1 MITSQRSWRVVANA
15 PGARRA
21 ASIVLTDDRY
31 APLRAFFFAI
41 PDEQC
46 VRVVQS
52 VLDDVGVGYNEVG
65 VTFPGEL
72 DPGDE
77 PLPQD
82 EVEIY
87 DPMTELRMPKWEFL
101 EVLLTVAEVVLA
113 AHEGNADPDSHGVR
127 ELSSA
132 VARLRKRVMSFLTYS
147 DLCQS
152 PSSRGSE

>member
-1 MITSQRSWRVVANA
+1 MTTSPRSWKVVTNA

-21 ASIVLTDDRY
+21 ASIVLTDERY

-46 VRVVQS
+46 VRLIQS
-52 VLDDVGVGYNEVG
+52 ALDDVGLGYEEVG
-65 VTFPGEL
+65 VTFPADL

-77 PLPQD
+77 PLRQN

-87 DPMTELRMPKWEFL
+87 DPMTEIRMPRQEFL
-101 EVLLTVAEVVLA
+101 EVLLKVAEVVLA
-113 AHEGNADPDSHGVR
+113 AREGNADPDLHSVR

-132 VARLRKRVMSFLTYS
+132 VARLQKRVTA
-147 DLCQS
+147 
-152 PSSRGSE
+152 SEE